1 MPLQQLIL
9 DIDDMIS
16 NSVVGD
22 ISIDKIYDI
31 KDFDILDIETRE
43 II

>member
-31 KDFDILDIETRE
+31 KDFDILDFETRE

>member
-22 ISIDKIYDI
+22 ISIDMIYDI
-31 KDFDILDIETRE
+31 KDFDILDFETRE